1 MQPSNHLDF
10 TERAARSTGENQDSP
25 ESLPTRNQPA
35 GFASPGV
42 GPERDNA
49 FASLSANGKL
59 KMHGNHSLAGH
70 AHACSANQAAA
81 PKTRVA
87 SAFAALLLAFAL
99 TFSGFGC
106 ASTAAPDD
114 TSTGGNTPAASQPQ
128 DNGEVDSATDSARAT
143 IADIPAYSGALCIN
157 INGGVP
163 GFTAQDEARGAF
175 MQFSELDFEGRCGEA
190 FARIGTDTVS
200 NDKRGDISS
209 VHPSGWVQRK
219 YSFVDDGMLYN
230 RCHLIAHQL
239 CGEDA
244 NERNLITGTRTF
256 NVIGMLYYEELVG
269 DYVRATG
276 NHVLYRVTPLF
287 AANDLVARGVQMEA
301 KSIEDNGEAVQ
312 FNVFV
317 YNVEPG
323 VAIDYVTGESQ
334 ESADTPAVASKGEGT
349 ITTTAAARAAQA
361 AGESGAS
368 SSSTGNASESSDAGA
383 SGSGSSSTSA
393 NASDTASS
401 SAEQHDYILNMK
413 NKKFHL
419 PTCSAANDIAAAN
432 RQDFTGTRDELIAK
446 GYSPCGICNP

>member
-1 MQPSNHLDF
+1 MQPSNHSDL
-10 TERAARSTGENQDSP
+10 TERAARSTSANQDSL

-35 GFASPGV
+35 GFANRGV
-42 GPERDNA
+42 GPERANA
-49 FASLSANGKL
+49 FASLFASGKP
-59 KMHGNHSLAGH
+59 KTCGNRSLAGH
-70 AHACSANQAAA
+70 AHACHANQATA

-106 ASTAAPDD
+106 AGIAAPDG
-114 TSTGGNTPAASQPQ
+114 TSTGGNAPAASQPQ
-128 DNGEVDSATDSARAT
+128 NNGEADGTTDSARAT

-256 NVIGMLYYEELVG
+256 NVVGMLYYEELVG

-334 ESADTPAVASKGEGT
+334 ESANTPAVASKGEGT
-349 ITTTAAARAAQA
+349 ITTAAAARAAQA

-368 SSSTGNASESSDAGA
+368 SSFAGNAGESSSAGA
-383 SGSGSSSTSA
+383 SGSGSGSTSA
-393 NASDTASS
+393 NASNTASS
-401 SAEQHDYILNMK
+401 SAEQHDYILNVK

-419 PTCSAANDIAAAN
+419 PTCSAVNDIAAAN

-446 GYSPCGICNP
+446 GYSPCGICKP

>member
-1 MQPSNHLDF
+1 MQPSNHSDL

-25 ESLPTRNQPA
+25 ESLPTRNQPVA
-35 GFASPGV
+35 FADPGAD
-42 GPERDNA
+42 PECANA
-49 FASLSANGKL
+49 FANLFANGKP
-59 KMHGNHSLAGH
+59 KARGNCSLTGHFHAG
-70 AHACSANQAAA
+70 SANHAAV

-106 ASTAAPDD
+106 AGITAPDGASTA
-114 TSTGGNTPAASQPQ
+114 GNAPAASQPQ
-128 DNGEVDSATDSARAT
+128 DNGEVDNTTDSARAT

-163 GFTAQDEARGAF
+163 GFTTQDEARGAF

-349 ITTTAAARAAQA
+349 ITTAAAARAAQA

-383 SGSGSSSTSA
+383 SGSGSSSTNA

-401 SAEQHDYILNMK
+401 SAEQHDYILNVK

-419 PTCSAANDIAAAN
+419 PTCSAANDIAAVN
-432 RQDFTGTRDELIAK
+432 RQDFTGTRNELIAK
-446 GYSPCGICNP
+446 GYSPCGICKP